1 MKKALI
7 VLVAVVLV
15 ISLAMFVSVGCKT
28 GGTATTT
35 AGKSAETTAAAA
47 KNPADFEIVYI
58 VKADGIPWFDVSR
71 AGLDQAAKDYGFK
84 ASTVGPPKADAAL
97 QAQMVED
104 YIAKGVAAIAVCPND
119 PASIEPVF
127 EKANKAGILTFGHE
141 GSVFKNVSFDIEAMN
156 NQTFG
161 ESIMTKGIEVT
172 GGKGGYVA
180 SVGFLT
186 SVSHNEWV
194 DAELAYQQKNAADFK
209 NMLGYAK
216 GSDRFEEKEDQNL
229 AHDKILEFLKTYP
242 ELSLIIGSPM
252 TTGPASGLAIEEKGL
267 KGKLRFVGTG
277 LPITVGKY
285 LKSDTVQAAFFWDPW
300 KVGYALGYIAFKT
313 WMGQTPN
320 DGDGVLKPDGSALA
334 GYEKIGIITNK
345 SGGKVVFGL
354 GQIMID
360 KSNVDEW
367 YKQFADY
374 GWPQE

>member
-1 MKKALI
+1 MKRSLLI
-7 VLVAVVLV
+7 ILV
-15 ISLAMFVSVGCKT
+15 IVFAVSMSLFSFACKT
-28 GGTATTT
+28 PTTG
-35 AGKSAETTAAAA
+35 AEETTAAAA
-47 KNPADFEIVYI
+47 EKNPADFEIVYI

-71 AGLDQAAKDYGFK
+71 AGLDQCAKDYGFK

-104 YIAKGVAAIAVCPND
+104 YIAKGVDAIGVCPND

-141 GSVFKNVSFDIEAMN
+141 GSTFKNVSYDIEAMN

-194 DAELAYQQKNAADFK
+194 DAEIAYQQANAADFK
-209 NMLGYAK
+209 NQLGYEK
-216 GSDRFEEKEDQNL
+216 GSDRFEEGEDQNV

-242 ELSLIIGSPM
+242 DLTLVIGSPM
-252 TTGPASGLAIEEKGL
+252 TTGPAAGLAIEEKGL
-267 KGKLRFVGTG
+267 KGKLMFVGTG
-277 LPITVGKY
+277 LPITIGKY
-285 LKSDTVQAAFFWDPW
+285 LKSDTVQAGFFWDPW
-300 KVGYALGYIAFKT
+300 RVGYALGYVALNT
-313 WMGQTPN
+313 WLGNPPK
-320 DGDGVLKPDGSALA
+320 DGDPVLMPGDKALE
-334 GYEKIGIITNK
+334 GYDKIGIITN
-345 SGGKVVFGL
+345 SNGGKVIFGQ

-360 KSNVDEW
+360 KANVDDW

>member
-1 MKKALI
+1 MKKTLI
-7 VLVAVVLV
+7 LLVAVVLV
-15 ISLAMFVSVGCKT
+15 ISLALFVGVACKT
-28 GGTATTT
+28 GATAATT
-35 AGKSAETTAAAA
+35 AAAETTAAA
-47 KNPADFEIVYI
+47 KNAADFEIVYI

-71 AGLDQAAKDYGFK
+71 AGLDQCAKDYGFK

-104 YIAKGVAAIAVCPND
+104 YIAKGVDAIGVCPND

-141 GSVFKNVSFDIEAMN
+141 GSTFKNVSFDIEAMN

-194 DAELAYQQKNAADFK
+194 DAEIAYQQKNAADFK
-209 NMLGYAK
+209 DMLGYNK

-242 ELSLIIGSPM
+242 ELSLVIGSPM
-252 TTGPASGLAIEEKGL
+252 TTGPAAGLAIEEKGL
-267 KGKLRFVGTG
+267 KGKLMFVGTG
-277 LPITVGKY
+277 LPITIGKY
-285 LKSDTVQAAFFWDPW
+285 LKSDTVNAGFFWDPW
-300 KVGYALGYIAFKT
+300 KVGYALGYIALKT
-313 WMGQTPN
+313 WMGTPPK

-334 GYEKIGIITNK
+334 GYEKIGIITN
-345 SGGKVVFGL
+345 SAGGNVVFGQ